1 MNTMMLAETTAAK
14 TARQEVYQYA
24 PQRVLLVALDMGKDV
39 HVTMMRTLAE
49 QVLLPPTKLPTLAC
63 GYACFRNWLLREVE
77 SGRYDLVL
85 VGHEPTGVYHEAWQQ
100 QLLVDLAP
108 YREADARPVVRYRL
122 LNPTLVKRERQRQT
136 HRSRKSDA
144 LDAQAMTNLLA
155 AGAGNEVTPFT
166 PAVSQLRHTLSQ
178 WRYLSKE
185 QKRRTNQ
192 LLRTFDRLWP
202 GALGDAQAYARTHPD
217 LPPLLHLVDS
227 RPLQRTT
234 VRLLLEHCP
243 DPYRLRQL
251 GAPGIRRLFHDHGQ
265 RCGEATAQRI
275 LAVAQQSLLPPPS
288 FTAWLGEQ
296 VQADFVHY
304 RQAEAQLLALQNQ
317 AEALL
322 PATPAQVLT
331 TLQGV
336 SPFLAARYFAT
347 LGDHQR
353 FDTAAQIWAFAG
365 FDPSQHDSGNQH
377 FTGGLS
383 HRGAPFLRATLFQLG
398 FQTSLH
404 CPDCAKSFALA
415 RQRGLAP
422 TEAIIHVANK
432 VNRIFF
438 TLLTTQQPFRS
449 ALSPAEFDFWSL
461 QMKKRRRIHPA

>member
-1 MNTMMLAETTAAK
+1 MNATMWVGTTAAE

-49 QVLLPPTKLPTLAC
+49 QLLLPPTKLPTLAT
-63 GYACFRNWLLREVE
+63 GYACFRGWLLGAVA

-108 YREADARPVVRYRL
+108 YRQADARPVVRYRL

-144 LDAQAMTNLLA
+144 LDVQAMTNLLA

-185 QKRRTNQ
+185 QKRRTTQ

-243 DPYRLRQL
+243 DPHQLRQL
-251 GAPGIRRLFHDHGQ
+251 GAAGIRQLFHDHGQ
-265 RCGEATAQRI
+265 RCGEQTAQRI
-275 LAVAQQSLLPPPS
+275 LTVAQQSLLPPPS

-296 VQADFVHY
+296 VQADFAHY
-304 RQAEAQLLALQNQ
+304 RQAECDLLALQNQ

-331 TLQGV
+331 TLPGV
-336 SPFLAARYFAT
+336 SPFFAARYFAA
-347 LGDHQR
+347 LGDHRR
-353 FDTAAQIWAFAG
+353 FTSAAHIWAFAG

-398 FQTSLH
+398 FQASLH
-404 CPDCAKSFALA
+404 SPDCAKAFARA
-415 RQRGLAP
+415 RQRGLTP

-438 TLLTTQQPFRS
+438 ALLTTQQPFRS
-449 ALSPAEFDFWSL
+449 ALSPTEFDFWSQ
-461 QMKKRRRIHPA
+461 QMKKRRRPSAA